1 MASKFKK
8 SIYLTGELINI
19 YDECN
24 VTKERD
30 RSFSGRVSD
39 IVERYDVLMGLTE
52 VPELSPDQKI
62 ILGEAI
68 LGGFVD
74 RTKIRYLHY
83 SIRDTEMDGCDELAN
98 FVEQLDYAQRIKLIE
113 ELGL

>member
-8 SIYLTGELINI
+8 SIYLTGKLINI

-39 IVERYDVLMGLTE
+39 IVERYTVLMALTE
-52 VPELSPDQKI
+52 VPELTGGEKV
-62 ILGEAI
+62 ILGEAV
-68 LGGFVD
+68 LGSFID
-74 RTKIRYLHY
+74 RNKIRYLPD
-83 SIRDTEMDGCDELAN
+83 SIRDTEMPGAEDLAN
-98 FVEQLDYAQRIKLIE
+98 KVEKLDYNQRLKLIE
-113 ELGL
+113 ELKI

>member
-24 VTKERD
+24 VKKERE

-39 IVERYDVLMGLTE
+39 IVERYTVLMALTD
-52 VPELSPDQKI
+52 VPELTSGEKV
-62 ILGEAI
+62 ILGEAV
-68 LGGFVD
+68 LGGFID
-74 RTKIRYLHY
+74 RNKIRYLPD
-83 SIRDTEMDGCDELAN
+83 SIRDTEMPGAEDLAN
-98 FVEQLDYAQRIKLIE
+98 KVEKLDYNQRLKLIE
-113 ELGL
+113 ELKI